1 MSKKPSIVVIGNGP
15 SVLNNKYG
23 KIIDNFDEVVRINHY
38 KPSENVGEKLTI
50 FVVAAWKVINYPK
63 VPLLSKKILLWKEHN
78 IPTPYDNCKQTETI
92 KKEPITSMLHTKFNF
107 NIFPKN
113 PWCSTGIATLMYL
126 IQSNKYDTIY
136 IYGFD
141 NLIKGNRL
149 HYFEQAKIEVC
160 QHSSELEKNF
170 IDHYIKLGKLC
181 KLEDSNLVKDS
192 PLIKKDTI

>member
-1 MSKKPSIVVIGNGP
+1 MSNKPSIIVIGNGP

-23 KIIDNFDEVVRINHY
+23 KIIDKFDEVVRINHY

-50 FVVAAWKVINYPK
+50 FVVAAWKVINYK
-63 VPLLSKKILLWKEHN
+63 EVPLLSKKILLWKEHD
-78 IPTPYDNCKQTETI
+78 IPTPYDSFKQTEVI
-92 KKEPITSMLHTKFNF
+92 DKKPIIDILHKKFNF

-126 IQSNKYDTIY
+126 ILSDKYDTIH

-170 IDHYIKLGKLC
+170 IDYYIKLGKIC
-181 KLEDSNLVKDS
+181 KLENSNQVKA
-192 PLIKKDTI
+192 